1 MKLKSIRLAI
11 ASSLISLNAQSALT
25 TGDDVLYAVQAVTGS
40 TQDFGTIDPA
50 SGSFTRIAQVSPTNL
65 GWPLG
70 DVGSEPDPINGY
82 VYTRQTNT
90 TTSDVDILAIKKSD
104 GSTKWLGL
112 TNNDLVVGYDTKSN
126 KLVLRR
132 YDSGVNKLLTYNDSD
147 GSVEIISN
155 SFASGVSSWQAGGIG
170 AVDSFG
176 RTAFQLKPGST
187 STVYKV
193 NLDDG
198 TEESIS
204 VDAYITT
211 IAWDSKNKKLFGLYD
226 SNSNGQYRVV
236 EIDTST
242 GDITNIGSA
251 DTVNGMGNYVQLIAP
266 NDQRYYVQ
274 QSNSLIVAVSLV
286 DGSVLG
292 TFSAPLR
299 VLPPGAVVLGS
310 NSDSEEV
317 VEFDITDPTS
327 VMIKLGSN
335 EVDYQG
341 NSDSSGNILVE
352 EGLLS
357 MNGNAEDASAVIA
370 EGATLGGSGTVGGI
384 ESSGTVAPGNSIG
397 TLNVSGDVTLNSGSV
412 LVIEVDTAG
421 NNDKIVATG
430 DVTAGG
436 TLRISPASGTYT
448 NGQQYTIITG
458 SSIAGTFSTVTVLSC
473 SGTASPTYGSTSI
486 TFTLSNCSF
495 SAPKNREKISSY
507 INDLSSG
514 ASGDLNTV
522 ITALNTLSGDTYNNA
537 LESLDYNTSGASS
550 LLTNQQFSH
559 INSMINQ
566 RIGITNNSSSKLL
579 NRINLQS
586 NLSNKDS
593 LKHLSFKD
601 KLQAIGAT
609 GWWVR
614 AFGGKGEKESLT
626 GLGVNGYDYDFI
638 GTTVGFDDDINH
650 SKNGWAL
657 TTSKGSIDS
666 FSSEGKTEQKTFAL
680 SRYFSNKLPNDIN
693 QTYSASLSI
702 NDIESKRYLNFAS
715 IDRTA
720 SADYKSY
727 GLDFNYQLS
736 YPPAKAFNLEHHIDF
751 DTGFSYIHQDGFTET
766 GANSLNLNVESHDSK
781 ILRLGVKDTILFNQV
796 NTITPYLMMGI
807 SGTHIFDDATIKQK
821 LVNQTSTLTTD
832 SDRKTDLYADIGF
845 GFVDSIDDNAELSFG
860 VNSKFSDKISEY
872 SVDANYHYKF

>member
-1 MKLKSIRLAI
+1 MYKYLFILISIFAFRTFAGLSYAINSDNDALISFNSSNGSSETIESLNFYSQGQVAYDVNNNKSFIFDSNNDRVVVYDFTANSSSYINIDNNADQVLSIFGFDDNGNLIAITDDFNESKTIAKRFATISTDGALTRIGSPLVESSAYPQGNQLYDSVNNKIYTISNDSSAVFSILDLNTNEATSFSTSASTLAGFSPVNNSAYSI
-11 ASSLISLNAQSALT
+11 ITGTDNPSILVTNLSTGEESVLTTTLPDGYDNFASSAYVDISNDEISIFVGGRGVTGVATYSTVDGSFQRVILT
-25 TGDDVLYAVQAVTGS
+25 TGTGRFVNTVL
-40 TQDFGTIDPA
+40 
-50 SGSFTRIAQVSPTNL
+50 
-65 GWPLG
+65 
-70 DVGSEPDPINGY
+70 
-82 VYTRQTNT
+82 
-90 TTSDVDILAIKKSD
+90 
-104 GSTKWLGL
+104 
-112 TNNDLVVGYDTKSN
+112 
-126 KLVLRR
+126 
-132 YDSGVNKLLTYNDSD
+132 
-147 GSVEIISN
+147 
-155 SFASGVSSWQAGGIG
+155 
-170 AVDSFG
+170 
-176 RTAFQLKPGST
+176 LK
-187 STVYKV
+187 
-193 NLDDG
+193 N
-198 TEESIS
+198 
-204 VDAYITT
+204 
-211 IAWDSKNKKLFGLYD
+211 
-226 SNSNGQYRVV
+226 
-236 EIDTST
+236 
-242 GDITNIGSA
+242 
-251 DTVNGMGNYVQLIAP
+251 
-266 NDQRYYVQ
+266 
-274 QSNSLIVAVSLV
+274 
-286 DGSVLG
+286 
-292 TFSAPLR
+292 
-299 VLPPGAVVLGS
+299 
-310 NSDSEEV
+310 
-317 VEFDITDPTS
+317 
-327 VMIKLGSN
+327 
-335 EVDYQG
+335 
-341 NSDSSGNILVE
+341 VE
-352 EGLLS
+352 EGLETLS
-357 MNGNAEDASAVIA
+357 EDIASELSEIIKLGEGQLNITGDSESSGATSILEGTLKINGEHDESTATISS
-370 EGATLGGSGTVGGI
+370 GATLGGSGTVGGI
-384 ESSGTVAPGNSIG
+384 VSNGNLEPGNSIG

-473 SGTASPTYGSTSI
+473 SGTASPSYGSTSI

-495 SAPKNREKISSY
+495 SAPKNRESISSY

-514 ASGDLNTV
+514 ASGDLSTV
-522 ITALNTLSGDTYNNA
+522 ITAINTLSGDNYNKA
-537 LESLDYNTSGASS
+537 LEAIDYNTSGASS

-601 KLQAIGAT
+601 KLQVIGAT

>member
-1 MKLKSIRLAI
+1 MFKYLFI
-11 ASSLISLNAQSALT
+11 LISIFAFRTFAGLSYAINSDNDALISFNSSNGSSETIESLNFYSQGQVAYDVNNNKSFIFDSNNDRVVVYDFTANSSSYINIDNNADQVLSIF
-25 TGDDVLYAVQAVTGS
+25 GFDDNGNLIAITDDFNESKTIAKRFATIS
-40 TQDFGTIDPA
+40 TDGTL
-50 SGSFTRIAQVSPTNL
+50 TRIGSP
-65 GWPLG
+65 
-70 DVGSEPDPINGY
+70 
-82 VYTRQTNT
+82 
-90 TTSDVDILAIKKSD
+90 
-104 GSTKWLGL
+104 
-112 TNNDLVVGYDTKSN
+112 LV
-126 KLVLRR
+126 
-132 YDSGVNKLLTYNDSD
+132 
-147 GSVEIISN
+147 E
-155 SFASGVSSWQAGGIG
+155 SS
-170 AVDSFG
+170 
-176 RTAFQLKPGST
+176 
-187 STVYKV
+187 
-193 NLDDG
+193 
-198 TEESIS
+198 
-204 VDAYITT
+204 AYPQG
-211 IAWDSKNKKLFGLYD
+211 NQLYD
-226 SNSNGQYRVV
+226 SVNNKIYTISNDSSAVFSILDLNTNEATSFSTSASTLAGFSPVNNSAYSIITGTDNPSILV
-236 EIDTST
+236 TNLST
-242 GDITNIGSA
+242 GDESVLTTTLPDGYDNFASSA
-251 DTVNGMGNYVQLIAP
+251 YVDIS
-266 NDQRYYVQ
+266 NDEISIFVGGRGVTG
-274 QSNSLIVAVSLV
+274 VATYSTV
-286 DGSVLG
+286 DGSFQRVISTTGTGRFVNTVL
-292 TFSAPLR
+292 LKN
-299 VLPPGAVVLGS
+299 VEEGS
-310 NSDSEEV
+310 ETLSE
-317 VEFDITDPTS
+317 DIAS
-327 VMIKLGSN
+327 ELSEIIKLGEGQLNITGDS
-335 EVDYQG
+335 E
-341 NSDSSGNILVE
+341 SSGATSIL
-352 EGLLS
+352 EGTLKI
-357 MNGNAEDASAVIA
+357 NGEHDESTATISS
-370 EGATLGGSGTVGGI
+370 GATLGGSGTVGGI
-384 ESSGTVAPGNSIG
+384 VSNGNLEPGNSIG

-473 SGTASPTYGSTSI
+473 SGTASPSYGSTSI

-495 SAPKNREKISSY
+495 SAPKNRESISSY

-514 ASGDLNTV
+514 ASGDLSTV
-522 ITALNTLSGDTYNNA
+522 ITAINTLSGDNYNKA
-537 LESLDYNTSGASS
+537 LEAIDYNTSGASS

>member
-1 MKLKSIRLAI
+1 MFKYLFI
-11 ASSLISLNAQSALT
+11 LISIFAFRTFAGLSYAINSDNDALISFNSSNGSSETIESLNFYSQGQVAYDVNNNKSFIFDSNNDRVVVYDFTANSSSYINIDNNADQVLSIF
-25 TGDDVLYAVQAVTGS
+25 GFDDNGNLIAKTDDFNESKTIAKRFATIS
-40 TQDFGTIDPA
+40 TDGTL
-50 SGSFTRIAQVSPTNL
+50 TRIGSP
-65 GWPLG
+65 
-70 DVGSEPDPINGY
+70 
-82 VYTRQTNT
+82 
-90 TTSDVDILAIKKSD
+90 
-104 GSTKWLGL
+104 
-112 TNNDLVVGYDTKSN
+112 LV
-126 KLVLRR
+126 
-132 YDSGVNKLLTYNDSD
+132 
-147 GSVEIISN
+147 E
-155 SFASGVSSWQAGGIG
+155 SS
-170 AVDSFG
+170 
-176 RTAFQLKPGST
+176 
-187 STVYKV
+187 
-193 NLDDG
+193 
-198 TEESIS
+198 
-204 VDAYITT
+204 AYPQG
-211 IAWDSKNKKLFGLYD
+211 NQLYD
-226 SNSNGQYRVV
+226 SVNNKIYTISNDSSAVFSILDLNTNEATSFSTSASTLAGFSPVNNSAYSIITGTDNPSILV
-236 EIDTST
+236 TNLST
-242 GDITNIGSA
+242 GDESVLTTTLPDGYDNFASSA
-251 DTVNGMGNYVQLIAP
+251 YVDIS
-266 NDQRYYVQ
+266 NDEISIFVGGRGVTG
-274 QSNSLIVAVSLV
+274 VATYSTV
-286 DGSVLG
+286 DGSFQRVISTTGTGRFVNTVL
-292 TFSAPLR
+292 LKN
-299 VLPPGAVVLGS
+299 VEEGS
-310 NSDSEEV
+310 ETLSE
-317 VEFDITDPTS
+317 DIAS
-327 VMIKLGSN
+327 ELSEIIKLGEGQLNITGDS
-335 EVDYQG
+335 E
-341 NSDSSGNILVE
+341 SSGATSIL
-352 EGLLS
+352 EGTLKI
-357 MNGNAEDASAVIA
+357 NGEHDESTATISS
-370 EGATLGGSGTVGGI
+370 GATLGGSGTVGGI
-384 ESSGTVAPGNSIG
+384 VSNGNLEPGNSIG

-473 SGTASPTYGSTSI
+473 SGTASPSYGSTSI

-495 SAPKNREKISSY
+495 SAPKNRESISSY

-514 ASGDLNTV
+514 ASGDLSTV
-522 ITALNTLSGDTYNNA
+522 ITAINTLSGDNYNKA
-537 LESLDYNTSGASS
+537 LEAIDYNTSGASS